1 MSIYEYT
8 VRVHPW
14 GQKLGRNIRGRV
26 WVPANDE
33 ALAEERVRGDLFDRF
48 GDLGG
53 EDIVSVSVSII
64 EDVDSE
70 IEIQRG

>member
-1 MSIYEYT
+1 MPIYEYA

-33 ALAEERVRGDLFDRF
+33 DLAEERVRDDLHDRYR
-48 GDLGG
+48 GVAG

-70 IEIQRG
+70 IETQRS